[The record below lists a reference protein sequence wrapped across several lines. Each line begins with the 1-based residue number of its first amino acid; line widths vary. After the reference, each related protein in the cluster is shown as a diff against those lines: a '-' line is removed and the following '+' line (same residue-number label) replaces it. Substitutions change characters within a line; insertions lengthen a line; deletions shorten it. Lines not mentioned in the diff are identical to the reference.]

1 MFLFLLSM
9 VSNDIHLPHVSVP
22 VEHGV
27 KFVCLCFPMQNISTV
42 EATGDSESES
52 EDSDGEKHRRGR
64 FKSERSS
71 MISVS
76 KVKSRTD
83 IPDTL
88 GTLHVCMFNMMA
100 GVYV

>member
-1 MFLFLLSM
+1 
-9 VSNDIHLPHVSVP
+9 
-22 VEHGV
+22 
-27 KFVCLCFPMQNISTV
+27 MQNISTV

-88 GTLHVCMFNMMA
+88 GTLHVCMFNTMMA